1 MYQHVTTLT
10 LLTSALLSFTAH
22 GAAESNGPWD
32 WLEGE
37 FTNYQQT
44 IAEPELGQLPVRYS
58 VTRVASDDQD
68 TVTLVS
74 RQYYLF
80 DETRA
85 LRQRV
90 YQFSGRREGWVQ
102 RTYSVAIEADVED
115 SNQWSEVT
123 GCSMQ
128 WQETDQGYAGH
139 TNPSQCFFV
148 VGEEEDRVSIHS
160 TIYATDD
167 GVTVA
172 DTVSSNADSDAYES
186 SITTEFRRMT
196 YYVDSIE
203 FRPTTSDDWR
213 DVELVR
219 SVHDQGGRVGLI
231 EAGSKLELRYQV
243 EVLRD
248 GGEVEFRLFDITRQ
262 EVIYSNR
269 VEASVGVIEY
279 ESASLRIRL
288 EPRP

>member
-1 MYQHVTTLT
+1 
-10 LLTSALLSFTAH
+10 
-22 GAAESNGPWD
+22 
-32 WLEGE
+32 
-37 FTNYQQT
+37 
-44 IAEPELGQLPVRYS
+44 
-58 VTRVASDDQD
+58 
-68 TVTLVS
+68 
-74 RQYYLF
+74 
-80 DETRA
+80 
-85 LRQRV
+85 
-90 YQFSGRREGWVQ
+90 
-102 RTYSVAIEADVED
+102 
-115 SNQWSEVT
+115 
-123 GCSMQ
+123 
-128 WQETDQGYAGH
+128 
-139 TNPSQCFFV
+139 
-148 VGEEEDRVSIHS
+148 
-160 TIYATDD
+160 
-167 GVTVA
+167 
-172 DTVSSNADSDAYES
+172 
-186 SITTEFRRMT
+186 MT